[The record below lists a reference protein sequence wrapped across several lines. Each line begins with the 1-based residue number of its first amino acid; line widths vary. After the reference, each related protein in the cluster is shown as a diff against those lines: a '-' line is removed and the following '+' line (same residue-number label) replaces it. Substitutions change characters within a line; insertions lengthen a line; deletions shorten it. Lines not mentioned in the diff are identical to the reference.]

1 MKAEMTNGGKQIVF
15 PNDDVV
21 VPKYVSGITGGRT
34 LDVSAV
40 TESYVKA
47 GHVII
52 TDGKGKYLPLGV
64 SGGKYTAVPESHTI
78 CGVLYRTIRKS
89 DPRASIMTS
98 GQVNSV
104 AMPYSIE
111 DVAEAFAKALP
122 LIELVKDEE
131 A

>member
-1 MKAEMTNGGKQIVF
+1 MWLGGFVLRGVALAKRTSANKLGAEWIHIQNPVEG
-15 PNDDVV
+15 N
-21 VPKYVSGITGGRT
+21 YS
-34 LDVSAV
+34 
-40 TESYVKA
+40 
-47 GHVII
+47 
-52 TDGKGKYLPLGV
+52 V
-64 SGGKYTAVPESHTI
+64 SGGKYTAVPASHTI

-111 DVAEAFAKALP
+111 DVAEDFAKALP